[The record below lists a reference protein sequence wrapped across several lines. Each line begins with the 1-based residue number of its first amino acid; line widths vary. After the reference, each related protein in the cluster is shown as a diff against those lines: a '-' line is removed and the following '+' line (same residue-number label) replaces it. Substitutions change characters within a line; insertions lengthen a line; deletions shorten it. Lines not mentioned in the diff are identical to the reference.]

1 MNTLLTWL
9 VEFFSSKWTPVAA
22 FMAALMIVYTNVLG
36 IMDVAK
42 DLVSQM
48 SGASNPGVG
57 SVTSLAVSGY
67 SLVNY
72 VIPLDLC
79 LALFLLWM
87 PFFLTAASIRLV
99 KSFVPTVAS

>member
-1 MNTLLTWL
+1 MTTLLTWM
-9 VEFFSSKWTPVAA
+9 VEFLSSKWTPIAA
-22 FMAALMIVYTNVLG
+22 FMTALLIVYNNVLG

-42 DLVSQM
+42 ALTESIMAQ
-48 SGASNPGVG
+48 SNPGVG
-57 SVTSLAVSGY
+57 SVTALAVSGY

-72 VIPLDLC
+72 VVPLDLC

-87 PFFLTAASIRLV
+87 PFFLMAASIRLV